1 MNLKLQGKTAFITG
15 STSGIGWA
23 TARPLAQEGVHVI
36 LNGRGAVGVSTTV
49 EKLRKEFNE
58 VEVKGVT
65 ADFLYPDQIK
75 ALLGQLSEVDIFIN
89 NVGIYSSASFAKTSD
104 EDWYRQIEVNLMSGV
119 RLSKYVLPKMLHRD
133 WGRILF
139 ISSECATLVPEDL
152 IAYSTTKA
160 ALLSLSRGISQLT
173 SGSGVTVNTIVP
185 GSTLTKGAEEFL
197 VTVAAK
203 ENKTKAAV
211 SKAFFNDARK
221 SSLLQRF
228 AEVKEIADTI
238 TYFSSPLSSAT
249 NGAVIK
255 VDGGSMGGIL

>member
-1 MNLKLQGKTAFITG
+1 
-15 STSGIGWA
+15 
-23 TARPLAQEGVHVI
+23 
-36 LNGRGAVGVSTTV
+36 
-49 EKLRKEFNE
+49 
-58 VEVKGVT
+58 
-65 ADFLYPDQIK
+65 
-75 ALLGQLSEVDIFIN
+75 
-89 NVGIYSSASFAKTSD
+89 
-104 EDWYRQIEVNLMSGV
+104 
-119 RLSKYVLPKMLHRD
+119 
-133 WGRILF
+133 
-139 ISSECATLVPEDL
+139 LVPEDL

-197 VTVAAK
+197 ATVAAK
-203 ENKTKAAV
+203 ENKTKATV